1 MIALIE
7 DYPANT
13 LEGLI
18 CRRLVQAITEQPDYC
33 LISDLEPISNLISGC
48 RALIREAGWPSLYEH
63 NFLVRLK
70 TDLTSLTH
78 GHPVTRQ
85 FVTLLELETE
95 FN

>member
-1 MIALIE
+1 MIVE
-7 DYPANT
+7 NYPEGT

-18 CRRLVQAITEQPDYC
+18 ARNLVRAITEQPDYC
-33 LISDLEPISNLISGC
+33 QISDLEPISDLISGC
-48 RALIREAGWPSLYEH
+48 RVLMCEAGWPPLYQH
-63 NFLVRLK
+63 NFLARLK
-70 TDLTSLTH
+70 NDLTFLTH